1 VKHFSINWTK
11 CEEYEVS
18 YGTKYCLLMALSRLS
33 NAGFLKHSMNM
44 NTPRAKISTL
54 EPI

>member
-1 VKHFSINWTK
+1 VKHFSINSTN

-33 NAGFLKHSMNM
+33 NAGFLKQSMNM
-44 NTPRAKISTL
+44 KTPRAKISTL
-54 EPI
+54 ELI